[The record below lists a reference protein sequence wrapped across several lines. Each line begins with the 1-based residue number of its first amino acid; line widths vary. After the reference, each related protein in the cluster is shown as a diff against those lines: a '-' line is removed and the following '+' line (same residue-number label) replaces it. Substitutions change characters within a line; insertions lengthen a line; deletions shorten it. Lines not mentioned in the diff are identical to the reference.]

1 MLFAWI
7 LLFCGAGGRTDSKQI
22 SRVVLDALRVGGDWV
37 VQRGLLEV
45 MTMRGSPSWE
55 IWGTKCPGS
64 RNSEHIGSK
73 AEAVGV
79 FVNRVW
85 LEPSKCG

>member
-1 MLFAWI
+1 MLFARI
-7 LLFCGAGGRTDSKQI
+7 LLFCGAEGRTDSKQI

-37 VQRGLLEV
+37 VRRGLLEV
-45 MTMRGSPSWE
+45 MMTRGPSWE
-55 IWGTKCPGS
+55 IWGTQYPGS

-79 FVNRVW
+79 FVNTVW
-85 LEPSKCG
+85 LEPSKGG